1 MRVKGGVNSKKKKI
15 KYLKAARGYR
25 GALSRRYRLAKQ
37 YYIRSGVYAYA
48 GRKIKK
54 RDFRKLWITR
64 INAGARMAG
73 TKYNDLIHGLKIAGV
88 NINRKML
95 ADLAVNDFDNFKDY
109 CELAKSTLAGK

>member
-64 INAGARMAG
+64 INAGARIAG

-95 ADLAVNDFDNFKDY
+95 ADLAVTEPSVFA
-109 CELAKSTLAGK
+109 ELAAKAKEALAAA